1 MVLWER
7 ILFALL
13 LVGSAGLFLWNLNL
27 KIGLI
32 RAGAPDRPRT
42 GHVPARL
49 RRTLREVLL
58 QTRVIGGRPMVGVL
72 HAVVFFGFLL
82 FALETIEH
90 FLQGFGISWLEPLL
104 GGALPFFR
112 AAMSGAAVL
121 VIVAIAG
128 LAFRRFVLVRTS
140 PDPRSWTSA
149 VVALFIVVLMVS
161 YLNGVRAAPLAP
173 AANWW
178 VHTLVILA
186 FPHLILRSK
195 HFHILL
201 APVTVFL
208 RGERLG
214 EYTTLDLEALA
225 EAEGEVTLGLETI
238 GSLPW
243 KMRLD
248 FLTCVECRRCTDS
261 CPAAMAGDNGLDPRG
276 FILAGRKAL
285 QGCAPGDPVIGNLI
299 SETAL
304 GACVTCGACQAAC
317 PVGVEHLD
325 VLVGAKRAQ
334 ALATGQGVVA
344 GELFR
349 SIEVHGNALSR
360 PRHERKAL
368 LSELGIPKFTGAD
381 DQWLLWLGCVWGFNR
396 GQRDAVAAFQQ
407 VLETA
412 GVDFGVLED
421 EPCCGHH
428 SRRQGEESQF
438 QDLARQSIE
447 TLKNN
452 GVRRVVTPCPHCLHT
467 LRRDYADLDGDLS
480 LEVVHHSELLARL
493 IRDRALPLDGQAAA
507 TEATFH
513 DPCYLARF
521 ESISEA
527 PREVLAA
534 AGVTLSELPHRR
546 ERTLCC
552 GGGAAG
558 FVREQRVDGARR
570 AEISASGASMLVTA
584 CPECRMMLD
593 ATVEQTRD
601 IAEVVAHSIRRARP
615 IKPKGGD
622 GGTMSIYISTP
633 ETADLEARILE
644 MFALHP
650 GQELQLLDIAAMAH
664 ISGKVSDLKHVAEH
678 LAETGALRLVHR
690 DGGSFYQLVRRES
703 AVAERPEELAEV
715 VVG

>member
-1 MVLWER
+1 MALWER
-7 ILFALL
+7 LLFALL
-13 LVGSAGLFLWNLNL
+13 LAGSAGVFLRNLNRR
-27 KIGLI
+27 IRLI
-32 RAGAPDRPRT
+32 RDGAPDRPRT

-49 RRTLREVLL
+49 RRTLREVLV
-58 QTRVIGGRPMVGVL
+58 QTRVIGGRPVVGVL

-90 FLQGFGISWLEPLL
+90 FLQGFGISYLEPIL
-104 GGALPFFR
+104 GGALPLFR
-112 AAMSGAAVL
+112 TAMIGVAAL

-149 VVALFIVVLMVS
+149 LVAVFIVVLMAT

-178 VHTLVILA
+178 VHSLVILA

-201 APVTVFL
+201 APVSIFL

-214 EYTTLDLEALA
+214 ESTTLDLEALA

-238 GSLPW
+238 GSIPW

-261 CPAAMAGDNGLDPRG
+261 CPAAMAGGNGLDPRG

-285 QGCAPGDPVIGNLI
+285 LEGRPGDPVIGNVV

-317 PVGVEHLD
+317 PVGIEHLD

-344 GELFR
+344 GGLFR

-368 LSELGIPKFTGAD
+368 LSDLGIPKFTGAD

-412 GVDFGVLED
+412 GVGFGVLDD

-438 QDLARQSIE
+438 QDLARRSIE
-447 TLKNN
+447 SLKKN

-467 LRRDYADLDGDLS
+467 LRRDYAQLDGGDLS
-480 LEVVHHSELLARL
+480 LEIVHHSELLSRL
-493 IRDRALPLDGQAAA
+493 IRDRKLPLDGPGAE

-521 ESISEA
+521 ENESEA

-534 AGVTLSELPHRR
+534 AGVKLRELPHRR

-558 FVREQRVDGARR
+558 FVREQRIDQPRR
-570 AEISASGASMLVTA
+570 AEISASGAPLLVTA

-593 ATVEQTRD
+593 ATLEQTSD
-601 IAEVVAHSIRRARP
+601 IAEVVARSIRRARP
-615 IKPKGGD
+615 FKPMGGN
-622 GGTMSIYISTP
+622 GGTMSIDTS
-633 ETADLEARILE
+633 EAAALEARILQ

-650 GQELQLLDIAAMAH
+650 GEEMQLLDIAARAH
-664 ISGKVSDLKHVAEH
+664 FSGKVCDLKHVAEH
-678 LAETGALRLVHR
+678 LEETGALCLIHR
-690 DGGSFYQLVRRES
+690 DGGSFYQLATREDVLAS
-703 AVAERPEELAEV
+703 RPAELAEV
-715 VVG
+715 ASV